1 MKKPSRID
9 RMIQEVKALIEK
21 ARLAAKARIQRR
33 RQPRVVRKP
42 YIPQFLYRRPSPS
55 PFRLPSARRL
65 PSPRRR
71 SPSPQRR
78 PVTRSQSVFIPARAS
93 PSAAAFSRSR
103 SVAHRRRPS
112 ESPLV
117 AGTAVA
123 YAPYIPSNQAPSATV
138 RRSPKARRSLF
149 TIPENSSFM
158 SPQATLGGASPKH
171 YVPAGGPPSTPR
183 KIKI

>member
-9 RMIQEVKALIEK
+9 RMIQELKALIEK
-21 ARLAAKARIQRR
+21 ARLAAKARIQKR

-55 PFRLPSARRL
+55 PFRLPS
-65 PSPRRR
+65 PR
-71 SPSPQRR
+71 RR

-123 YAPYIPSNQAPSATV
+123 FAPYIPSNQAPSATV

-149 TIPENSSFM
+149 TIQENSSFM
-158 SPQATLGGASPKH
+158 SPQATVGGASPKH